1 MHNFKEIS
9 RLVLAAQGG
18 IQVADAPELAEAV
31 RRLIEDPALRQSL
44 GEGGEGLLRENAG
57 ATERTLATLRRLL
70 EA

>member
-1 MHNFKEIS
+1 
-9 RLVLAAQGG
+9 V
-18 IQVADAPELAEAV
+18 AV